1 MGLNLKDLVV
11 REKTTLEAF
20 STKVIAIDAYNAIY
34 QFLASI
40 RGPDGLQL
48 TDSEGR
54 ITSHLSGLL
63 YRNVNFLSL
72 GIKPVYVFDGK
83 PPSLKTAEIERRK
96 QTKKDAT
103 VKYEKAIA
111 EGNMED
117 ARKFAQQTTSMKDG
131 MVKESKKFLTYFGI
145 PYIDAPS
152 EGEATAA
159 HLTNT
164 GQAYASASQDYD
176 SILCGAKRL
185 VRNFTSSGRRKIP
198 NRNTY
203 IDVLPEIIET
213 QKVWQLDYF
222 FFVDSVF
229 NFPTNHAC
237 AICEEIIR
245 REVKIKWYANV
256 NPVGISDEMASL
268 MARSG
273 CIGADVGIDVA
284 SAEMLQRMGKGFT
297 QTDIAKAS
305 ACYRKAGIATS
316 FQLLLGGPGETRDTI
331 IEGFKFLEGIP
342 QPDNILTVFGIRIYP
357 NTPLFEVARP
367 EDIVFMGEKGDY
379 LSPTFHLPH
388 DFTQNDFQMVEDWC
402 KQYPHWSTP
411 LNPWQY
417 FNVMRATRAPKFGKF
432 KIKQ

>member
-1 MGLNLKDLVV
+1 MGLNLKELVI

-20 STKVIAIDAYNAIY
+20 SSKIIAVDAYNAIY

-48 TDSEGR
+48 SDSEGR

-63 YRNVNFLSL
+63 YRNINFLSL

-96 QTKKDAT
+96 QIKKDAT

-131 MVKESKKFLTYFGI
+131 MVKESKQILTYFGI

-164 GQAYASASQDYD
+164 GHAYASASQDFD

-185 VRNFTSSGRRKIP
+185 IRNFTNSGRRKLP

-203 IDVLPEIIET
+203 VEIEPEIIET
-213 QKVWQLDYF
+213 QKSLDSLGITREQL
-222 FFVDSVF
+222 V
-229 NFPTNHAC
+229 
-237 AICEEIIR
+237 
-245 REVKIKWYANV
+245 
-256 NPVGISDEMASL
+256 
-268 MARSG
+268 
-273 CIGADVGIDVA
+273 DVGILIGTDFNPN
-284 SAEMLQRMGKGFT
+284 GFDRIGPKT
-297 QTDIAKAS
+297 ALKMIKQHSRLEDIPQIQEQLHEID
-305 ACYRKAGIATS
+305 YEQIRKI
-316 FQLLLGGPGETRDTI
+316 
-331 IEGFKFLEGIP
+331 FLEPIVA
-342 QPDNILTVFGIRIYP
+342 DVDEIVFGNVDYEGMSNYLVKERSFSEDRIQSSL
-357 NTPLFEVARP
+357 NRLKKAL
-367 EDIVFMGEKGDY
+367 EKKSHNLDQWF
-379 LSPTFHLPH
+379 S
-388 DFTQNDFQMVEDWC
+388 
-402 KQYPHWSTP
+402 
-411 LNPWQY
+411 
-417 FNVMRATRAPKFGKF
+417 
-432 KIKQ
+432 